1 MKLKQLMDFEMDKNK
16 KSSLQVK
23 AVKALAGFLILM
35 FLLTIL
41 SRAADSLTIAKVTA
55 SAATGGVIS
64 HNIEVDGNITPN
76 KDIAISTSANI
87 KIASVEATEGKT
99 VKKGDLL
106 IQLDPAD
113 LKKKLLQAQKELQV
127 AKATASDKKANEAIA
142 ADTKSKSLQRT
153 YEDYNQTVADAN
165 DSVSKAKSDMNE
177 AWNAYNTYKNSN
189 SNSGETDTTV
199 SDSLKKTVEEKQ
211 LAYDK
216 AVTNLD
222 GVEKDIEA
230 DVQKEIEKASV
241 NESGNPITLTQE
253 EKQKIREQVN
263 ARPENVSLLQNAN
276 DQINT
281 AKDALTEAENA
292 LSAYNEQQNNSSSAS
307 YDEQLK
313 TLYDD
318 YKAKEEAY
326 NEAVKQRQSTIQSAN
341 RTLEDAKAPENVDT
355 ATALT
360 ANDDL
365 EEKQLA
371 VDELQK
377 VMDVNGKITAPSDGL
392 ITKVNVT
399 TGETTT
405 EDTAIRISDQSAGYK
420 FTATLDKASAK
431 YLSKDDKVIKSPM
444 TLAVIEG
451 LIRIAIF
458 FIYIVAISQM
468 KDIQRV
474 FMYHGAEHKTI
485 NCIEHGAEL
494 TPENAAKY
502 SRLHKRCGTSF
513 LLIVMVVSIICFMF
527 IRVDNMALKIVL
539 RVILVPVIA
548 GVSFEIIQ
556 WAGRSE
562 SCLVNIVSKPGLM
575 LQKLT
580 TREPD
585 LEMLEVAIASI
596 EAIYDWRQFQAE
608 NRAAADGN
616 SQKTDRSNAGVSQP

>member
-106 IQLDPAD
+106 IQLDTDD

-142 ADTKSKSLQRT
+142 ADTKSKSLQRS

-165 DSVSKAKSDMNE
+165 DSVSKAKSAMNE

-199 SDSLKKTVEEKQ
+199 SDSLEKTVEEKQ

-216 AVTNLD
+216 AVANLD

-230 DVQKEIEKASV
+230 DVQKEIKKAEEGTD
-241 NESGNPITLTQE
+241 ESGNSITLTQE
-253 EKQKIREQVN
+253 DKQKIREQVN

-341 RTLEDAKAPENVDT
+341 RTLEDDKAPENVDT

-360 ANDDL
+360 ENDDL

-431 YLSKDDKVIKSPM
+431 YLSKDDKV
-444 TLAVIEG
+444 TLDLGNGTTVEGLTVQSIDVSAEDKNSYELTVSIPAKVKKLGSIATLKVEKASKKYDTCVPLGALHSDGDKYYVYVINEKDTILGTETAVDKVQVDILDKNNEQAAIEG
-451 LIRIAIF
+451 SFSWGQQFVLTSSKTLRNG
-458 FIYIVAISQM
+458 
-468 KDIQRV
+468 DRV
-474 FMYHGAEHKTI
+474 
-485 NCIEHGAEL
+485 
-494 TPENAAKY
+494 
-502 SRLHKRCGTSF
+502 RLVEG
-513 LLIVMVVSIICFMF
+513 
-527 IRVDNMALKIVL
+527 
-539 RVILVPVIA
+539 
-548 GVSFEIIQ
+548 E
-556 WAGRSE
+556 
-562 SCLVNIVSKPGLM
+562 
-575 LQKLT
+575 
-580 TREPD
+580 
-585 LEMLEVAIASI
+585 
-596 EAIYDWRQFQAE
+596 
-608 NRAAADGN
+608 
-616 SQKTDRSNAGVSQP
+616 

>member
-106 IQLDPAD
+106 IQLDTAD

-165 DSVSKAKSDMNE
+165 DSVSKAESDMNE

-199 SDSLKKTVEEKQ
+199 SDSLEKTVEEKQ

-216 AVTNLD
+216 AVANLD
-222 GVEKDIEA
+222 GVEKVIEE
-230 DVQKEIEKASV
+230 EIKKA
-241 NESGNPITLTQE
+241 ESGNSTLTPE

-263 ARPENVSLLQNAN
+263 ASLMQDA
-276 DQINT
+276 NT

-405 EDTAIRISDQSAGYK
+405 EDTVIRISDQSAGYK

-431 YLSKDDKVIKSPM
+431 YLSKDDKV
-444 TLAVIEG
+444 TLDLGNGTTVEGLTVQSIDVSAEDKNSYELTVSIPAKVKKLGSIATLKVEKASKKYDTCVPLGALHSDGDKYYVYVINEKDTILGTETAVDKVQVDILDKNNEQAAIEG
-451 LIRIAIF
+451 SFSWGQQFVLTSSKTLRNG
-458 FIYIVAISQM
+458 
-468 KDIQRV
+468 DRV
-474 FMYHGAEHKTI
+474 
-485 NCIEHGAEL
+485 
-494 TPENAAKY
+494 
-502 SRLHKRCGTSF
+502 RLVEG
-513 LLIVMVVSIICFMF
+513 
-527 IRVDNMALKIVL
+527 
-539 RVILVPVIA
+539 
-548 GVSFEIIQ
+548 E
-556 WAGRSE
+556 
-562 SCLVNIVSKPGLM
+562 
-575 LQKLT
+575 
-580 TREPD
+580 
-585 LEMLEVAIASI
+585 
-596 EAIYDWRQFQAE
+596 
-608 NRAAADGN
+608 
-616 SQKTDRSNAGVSQP
+616 

>member
-377 VMDVNGKITAPSDGL
+377 VMDVNGKIT
-392 ITKVNVT
+392 
-399 TGETTT
+399 
-405 EDTAIRISDQSAGYK
+405 
-420 FTATLDKASAK
+420 
-431 YLSKDDKVIKSPM
+431 
-444 TLAVIEG
+444 
-451 LIRIAIF
+451 
-458 FIYIVAISQM
+458 
-468 KDIQRV
+468 
-474 FMYHGAEHKTI
+474 
-485 NCIEHGAEL
+485 
-494 TPENAAKY
+494 
-502 SRLHKRCGTSF
+502 
-513 LLIVMVVSIICFMF
+513 
-527 IRVDNMALKIVL
+527 
-539 RVILVPVIA
+539 
-548 GVSFEIIQ
+548 
-556 WAGRSE
+556 
-562 SCLVNIVSKPGLM
+562 
-575 LQKLT
+575 
-580 TREPD
+580 
-585 LEMLEVAIASI
+585 
-596 EAIYDWRQFQAE
+596 
-608 NRAAADGN
+608 
-616 SQKTDRSNAGVSQP
+616 

>member
-106 IQLDPAD
+106 IQLDTAD

-199 SDSLKKTVEEKQ
+199 SDSLEKTVEEKQ

-216 AVTNLD
+216 AVANLD

-230 DVQKEIEKASV
+230 DVQKEIKKAEEASKD
-241 NESGNPITLTQE
+241 ESGNPITLTQE
-253 EKQKIREQVN
+253 DKQKIREQVN

-431 YLSKDDKVIKSPM
+431 YLSKDDKV
-444 TLAVIEG
+444 TLDLGNGTTVAGLMVQSIDVSAEDKNSYELTVSIPAKVKKLGSIATLKVEKASKKYDTCVPLGALHSDGDKYYVYVINEKDTILGTETAVDKVQVDILDKNNEQAAIEG
-451 LIRIAIF
+451 SFSWGQKFVLTSSKTLRNG
-458 FIYIVAISQM
+458 
-468 KDIQRV
+468 DRV
-474 FMYHGAEHKTI
+474 
-485 NCIEHGAEL
+485 
-494 TPENAAKY
+494 
-502 SRLHKRCGTSF
+502 RLVEG
-513 LLIVMVVSIICFMF
+513 
-527 IRVDNMALKIVL
+527 
-539 RVILVPVIA
+539 
-548 GVSFEIIQ
+548 E
-556 WAGRSE
+556 
-562 SCLVNIVSKPGLM
+562 
-575 LQKLT
+575 
-580 TREPD
+580 
-585 LEMLEVAIASI
+585 
-596 EAIYDWRQFQAE
+596 
-608 NRAAADGN
+608 
-616 SQKTDRSNAGVSQP
+616 

>member
-106 IQLDPAD
+106 IQLDTAD

-142 ADTKSKSLQRT
+142 ADMKTKSLQRS

-199 SDSLKKTVEEKQ
+199 SDSLEKTVEEKQ

-230 DVQKEIEKASV
+230 DVQKEIKKAEEGTD
-241 NESGNPITLTQE
+241 ESGNPITLTQE
-253 EKQKIREQVN
+253 DKQKICEQVN

-360 ANDDL
+360 ENDDL

-431 YLSKDDKVIKSPM
+431 YLSKDDKV
-444 TLAVIEG
+444 TLDLGNGTTVEGLTVQSIDVSAEDKNSYELTVSIPAKVKKLGSIATLKVEKASKKYDTCVPLGALHSDGDKYYVYVINEKDTILGTETAVDKVQVDILDKNNEQAAIEG
-451 LIRIAIF
+451 SFSWGQQFVLTSSKTLRNG
-458 FIYIVAISQM
+458 
-468 KDIQRV
+468 DRV
-474 FMYHGAEHKTI
+474 
-485 NCIEHGAEL
+485 
-494 TPENAAKY
+494 
-502 SRLHKRCGTSF
+502 RLVEG
-513 LLIVMVVSIICFMF
+513 
-527 IRVDNMALKIVL
+527 
-539 RVILVPVIA
+539 
-548 GVSFEIIQ
+548 E
-556 WAGRSE
+556 
-562 SCLVNIVSKPGLM
+562 
-575 LQKLT
+575 
-580 TREPD
+580 
-585 LEMLEVAIASI
+585 
-596 EAIYDWRQFQAE
+596 
-608 NRAAADGN
+608 
-616 SQKTDRSNAGVSQP
+616 

>member
-106 IQLDPAD
+106 IQLDTAD

-199 SDSLKKTVEEKQ
+199 SDSLEKTVEEKQ

-216 AVTNLD
+216 AVANLD

-230 DVQKEIEKASV
+230 DVQKEIKKAEEASKD
-241 NESGNPITLTQE
+241 ESGNPITLTQE
-253 EKQKIREQVN
+253 DKQKIREQVN

-420 FTATLDKASAK
+420 FIATLDKASAK
-431 YLSKDDKVIKSPM
+431 YLSKDDKV
-444 TLAVIEG
+444 TLDLGNGTTVEGLMVQSIDVSAEDKNSYELTVSIPAKVKKLGSIATLKVEKASKKYDTCVPLGALHSDGDKYYVYVINEKDTILGTETAVDKVQVDILDKNNEQAAIEG
-451 LIRIAIF
+451 SFSWGQKFVLTSSKTLRNG
-458 FIYIVAISQM
+458 
-468 KDIQRV
+468 DRV
-474 FMYHGAEHKTI
+474 
-485 NCIEHGAEL
+485 
-494 TPENAAKY
+494 
-502 SRLHKRCGTSF
+502 RLVEG
-513 LLIVMVVSIICFMF
+513 
-527 IRVDNMALKIVL
+527 
-539 RVILVPVIA
+539 
-548 GVSFEIIQ
+548 E
-556 WAGRSE
+556 
-562 SCLVNIVSKPGLM
+562 
-575 LQKLT
+575 
-580 TREPD
+580 
-585 LEMLEVAIASI
+585 
-596 EAIYDWRQFQAE
+596 
-608 NRAAADGN
+608 
-616 SQKTDRSNAGVSQP
+616 

>member
-106 IQLDPAD
+106 IQLDTAD

-230 DVQKEIEKASV
+230 DVRKEIDKAEEASKD
-241 NESGNPITLTQE
+241 ESGNSTLTQE
-253 EKQKIREQVN
+253 DKQKIREQVN

-431 YLSKDDKVIKSPM
+431 YLSKDDKV
-444 TLAVIEG
+444 TLDLGNGTTVEGLTVQSIDVSAEDKNSYELTVSIPAKVKKLGSIATLKVEKASKKYDTCVPLGALHSDGDKYYVYVINEKDTILGTETAVDKVQVDILDKNNEQAAIEG
-451 LIRIAIF
+451 SFSWGQQFVLT
-458 FIYIVAISQM
+458 SS
-468 KDIQRV
+468 
-474 FMYHGAEHKTI
+474 KTLR
-485 NCIEHGAEL
+485 NGDHV
-494 TPENAAKY
+494 
-502 SRLHKRCGTSF
+502 RLVEG
-513 LLIVMVVSIICFMF
+513 
-527 IRVDNMALKIVL
+527 
-539 RVILVPVIA
+539 
-548 GVSFEIIQ
+548 E
-556 WAGRSE
+556 
-562 SCLVNIVSKPGLM
+562 
-575 LQKLT
+575 
-580 TREPD
+580 
-585 LEMLEVAIASI
+585 
-596 EAIYDWRQFQAE
+596 
-608 NRAAADGN
+608 
-616 SQKTDRSNAGVSQP
+616 

>member
-142 ADTKSKSLQRT
+142 ADTKSKSIQRT

-431 YLSKDDKVIKSPM
+431 YLSKDDKV
-444 TLAVIEG
+444 TLDLGNGTTVEGLTVQSIDVSAEDKNSYELTVSIPAKVKKLGSIATLKVEKASKKYDTCVPLGALHSDGDKYYVYVINEKDTILGTETAVDKVQVDILDKNNEQAAIEG
-451 LIRIAIF
+451 SFSWGQQFVLTSSKTLRNG
-458 FIYIVAISQM
+458 
-468 KDIQRV
+468 DRV
-474 FMYHGAEHKTI
+474 
-485 NCIEHGAEL
+485 
-494 TPENAAKY
+494 
-502 SRLHKRCGTSF
+502 RLVEG
-513 LLIVMVVSIICFMF
+513 
-527 IRVDNMALKIVL
+527 
-539 RVILVPVIA
+539 
-548 GVSFEIIQ
+548 E
-556 WAGRSE
+556 
-562 SCLVNIVSKPGLM
+562 
-575 LQKLT
+575 
-580 TREPD
+580 
-585 LEMLEVAIASI
+585 
-596 EAIYDWRQFQAE
+596 
-608 NRAAADGN
+608 
-616 SQKTDRSNAGVSQP
+616 

>member
-106 IQLDPAD
+106 IQLDTAD

-199 SDSLKKTVEEKQ
+199 SDSLEKTVEEKQ

-216 AVTNLD
+216 AVANLD

-230 DVQKEIEKASV
+230 DVQKEIKKAEEASKD
-241 NESGNPITLTQE
+241 ESGNPITLTQE
-253 EKQKIREQVN
+253 DKQKIREQVN

-360 ANDDL
+360 ENDDL

-371 VDELQK
+371 GDERQK
-377 VMDVNGKITAPSDGL
+377 VRDDNGKITAPSDGL

-431 YLSKDDKVIKSPM
+431 YLSKDDKV
-444 TLAVIEG
+444 TLDLGNGTTVEGLTVQSIDVSAEDKNSYELTVSIPAKVKKLGSIATLKVEKASKKYDTCVPLGALHSDGDKYYVYVINEKDTILGTETAVDKVQVDILDKNNEQAAIEG
-451 LIRIAIF
+451 SFSWGQQFVLTSSKTLRNG
-458 FIYIVAISQM
+458 
-468 KDIQRV
+468 DRV
-474 FMYHGAEHKTI
+474 
-485 NCIEHGAEL
+485 
-494 TPENAAKY
+494 
-502 SRLHKRCGTSF
+502 RLVEG
-513 LLIVMVVSIICFMF
+513 
-527 IRVDNMALKIVL
+527 
-539 RVILVPVIA
+539 
-548 GVSFEIIQ
+548 E
-556 WAGRSE
+556 
-562 SCLVNIVSKPGLM
+562 
-575 LQKLT
+575 
-580 TREPD
+580 
-585 LEMLEVAIASI
+585 
-596 EAIYDWRQFQAE
+596 
-608 NRAAADGN
+608 
-616 SQKTDRSNAGVSQP
+616 

>member
-106 IQLDPAD
+106 IQLDTAD
-113 LKKKLLQAQKELQV
+113 LKKKLLKAQKELQV

-199 SDSLKKTVEEKQ
+199 SDSLEKTVEEKQ

-230 DVQKEIEKASV
+230 DVQKEIKKAEEGTD
-241 NESGNPITLTQE
+241 ESGNPITLTQE
-253 EKQKIREQVN
+253 DKQKIRERVN

-360 ANDDL
+360 ENDDL

-431 YLSKDDKVIKSPM
+431 YLSKDDKV
-444 TLAVIEG
+444 TLDLGNGTTVEGLTVQSIDVSAEDKNSYELTVSIPAKVKKLGSIATLKVEKASKKYDTCVPLGALHSDGDKYYVYVINEKDTILGTETAVDKVQVDILDKNNEQAAIEG
-451 LIRIAIF
+451 SFSWGQQFVLTSSKTLRNG
-458 FIYIVAISQM
+458 
-468 KDIQRV
+468 DRV
-474 FMYHGAEHKTI
+474 
-485 NCIEHGAEL
+485 
-494 TPENAAKY
+494 
-502 SRLHKRCGTSF
+502 RLVEG
-513 LLIVMVVSIICFMF
+513 
-527 IRVDNMALKIVL
+527 
-539 RVILVPVIA
+539 
-548 GVSFEIIQ
+548 E
-556 WAGRSE
+556 
-562 SCLVNIVSKPGLM
+562 
-575 LQKLT
+575 
-580 TREPD
+580 
-585 LEMLEVAIASI
+585 
-596 EAIYDWRQFQAE
+596 
-608 NRAAADGN
+608 
-616 SQKTDRSNAGVSQP
+616 

>member
-106 IQLDPAD
+106 IQLDTAD

-165 DSVSKAKSDMNE
+165 DSVSKAESDMNE

-199 SDSLKKTVEEKQ
+199 RDSLEKTVEEKQ

-230 DVQKEIEKASV
+230 DVQKEIKKAEEASKD
-241 NESGNPITLTQE
+241 ESGNPITLTQE

-313 TLYDD
+313 TLYND

-431 YLSKDDKVIKSPM
+431 YLSKDDKV
-444 TLAVIEG
+444 TLDLGNGTTVEGLMVQSIDVSAEDKNSYELTVSIPAKVKKLGSIATLKVEKASKKYDTCVPLGALHSDGDKYYVYVINEKDTILGTETAVDKVQVDILDKNNEQAAIEG
-451 LIRIAIF
+451 SFSWGQKFVLTSSKTLRNG
-458 FIYIVAISQM
+458 
-468 KDIQRV
+468 DRV
-474 FMYHGAEHKTI
+474 
-485 NCIEHGAEL
+485 
-494 TPENAAKY
+494 
-502 SRLHKRCGTSF
+502 RLVEG
-513 LLIVMVVSIICFMF
+513 
-527 IRVDNMALKIVL
+527 
-539 RVILVPVIA
+539 
-548 GVSFEIIQ
+548 E
-556 WAGRSE
+556 
-562 SCLVNIVSKPGLM
+562 
-575 LQKLT
+575 
-580 TREPD
+580 
-585 LEMLEVAIASI
+585 
-596 EAIYDWRQFQAE
+596 
-608 NRAAADGN
+608 
-616 SQKTDRSNAGVSQP
+616 

>member
-64 HNIEVDGNITPN
+64 HNIETDGNITPN

-87 KIASVEATEGKT
+87 KIASVEATEGKN

-106 IQLDPAD
+106 IQLDTAD

-142 ADTKSKSLQRT
+142 ADTKSKSLQRS

-165 DSVSKAKSDMNE
+165 DSVSKAESDMNE

-222 GVEKDIEA
+222 GVEKVIE
-230 DVQKEIEKASV
+230 DEIKKAEEASKD
-241 NESGNPITLTQE
+241 ESGNSTLTQE
-253 EKQKIREQVN
+253 NKQKIREQVKT
-263 ARPENVSLLQNAN
+263 SLMQDA
-276 DQINT
+276 NT

-313 TLYDD
+313 TLYND

-377 VMDVNGKITAPSDGL
+377 VMDVDGKITAPSDGL

-431 YLSKDDKVIKSPM
+431 YLSKDDKV
-444 TLAVIEG
+444 TLDLGNGTTVEGLTVQSIDVSAEDKNSYELTVSIPAKVKKLGSIATLKVEKASKKYDTCVPLGALHSDGDKYYVYVINEKDTILGTETAVDKVQVDILDKNNEQAAIEG
-451 LIRIAIF
+451 SFSWGQQFVLTSSKTLRNG
-458 FIYIVAISQM
+458 
-468 KDIQRV
+468 DRV
-474 FMYHGAEHKTI
+474 
-485 NCIEHGAEL
+485 
-494 TPENAAKY
+494 
-502 SRLHKRCGTSF
+502 RLVEG
-513 LLIVMVVSIICFMF
+513 
-527 IRVDNMALKIVL
+527 
-539 RVILVPVIA
+539 
-548 GVSFEIIQ
+548 E
-556 WAGRSE
+556 
-562 SCLVNIVSKPGLM
+562 
-575 LQKLT
+575 
-580 TREPD
+580 
-585 LEMLEVAIASI
+585 
-596 EAIYDWRQFQAE
+596 
-608 NRAAADGN
+608 
-616 SQKTDRSNAGVSQP
+616 

>member
-106 IQLDPAD
+106 IQLDTAD

-199 SDSLKKTVEEKQ
+199 RDSLEKTVEEKQ

-216 AVTNLD
+216 AVANLD

-230 DVQKEIEKASV
+230 DVQKEIKKAEEASKD
-241 NESGNPITLTQE
+241 ESGNPITLTQE

-313 TLYDD
+313 TLYND

-431 YLSKDDKVIKSPM
+431 YLSKDDKV
-444 TLAVIEG
+444 TLDLGNGTTVEGLTVQSIDVSAEDKNSYELTVSIPAKVKKLGSIATLKVEKASKKYDTCVPLGALHSDGDKYYVYVINEKDTILGTETAVDKVQVDILDKNNEQAAIEG
-451 LIRIAIF
+451 SFSWGQKFVLTSSKTLRNG
-458 FIYIVAISQM
+458 
-468 KDIQRV
+468 DRV
-474 FMYHGAEHKTI
+474 
-485 NCIEHGAEL
+485 
-494 TPENAAKY
+494 
-502 SRLHKRCGTSF
+502 RLVEG
-513 LLIVMVVSIICFMF
+513 
-527 IRVDNMALKIVL
+527 
-539 RVILVPVIA
+539 
-548 GVSFEIIQ
+548 E
-556 WAGRSE
+556 
-562 SCLVNIVSKPGLM
+562 
-575 LQKLT
+575 
-580 TREPD
+580 
-585 LEMLEVAIASI
+585 
-596 EAIYDWRQFQAE
+596 
-608 NRAAADGN
+608 
-616 SQKTDRSNAGVSQP
+616 

>member
-106 IQLDPAD
+106 IQLDTAD

-199 SDSLKKTVEEKQ
+199 RDSLEKTVEEKQ

-216 AVTNLD
+216 AVANLD

-230 DVQKEIEKASV
+230 DVQKEIKKAEEASKD
-241 NESGNPITLTQE
+241 ESGNPITLTQE

-360 ANDDL
+360 ENDDL

-431 YLSKDDKVIKSPM
+431 YLSKDDKV
-444 TLAVIEG
+444 TLDLGNGTTVEGLTVQSIDVSAEDKNSYELTVSIPAKVKKLGSIATLKVEKASKKYDTCVPLGALHSDGDKYYVYVINEKDTILGTETAVDKVQVDILDKNNEQAAIEG
-451 LIRIAIF
+451 SFSWGQQFVLTSSKTLRNG
-458 FIYIVAISQM
+458 
-468 KDIQRV
+468 DRV
-474 FMYHGAEHKTI
+474 
-485 NCIEHGAEL
+485 
-494 TPENAAKY
+494 
-502 SRLHKRCGTSF
+502 RLVEG
-513 LLIVMVVSIICFMF
+513 
-527 IRVDNMALKIVL
+527 
-539 RVILVPVIA
+539 
-548 GVSFEIIQ
+548 E
-556 WAGRSE
+556 
-562 SCLVNIVSKPGLM
+562 
-575 LQKLT
+575 
-580 TREPD
+580 
-585 LEMLEVAIASI
+585 
-596 EAIYDWRQFQAE
+596 
-608 NRAAADGN
+608 
-616 SQKTDRSNAGVSQP
+616 

>member
-106 IQLDPAD
+106 IQLDTAD

-199 SDSLKKTVEEKQ
+199 SDSLEKTVEEKQ

-230 DVQKEIEKASV
+230 DVQKEIKKAEEGTD
-241 NESGNPITLTQE
+241 ESGNPITLTQE
-253 EKQKIREQVN
+253 DKQKIRERVN
-263 ARPENVSLLQNAN
+263 ASLMQDA
-276 DQINT
+276 NT

-360 ANDDL
+360 ENDDL

-431 YLSKDDKVIKSPM
+431 YLSKDDKV
-444 TLAVIEG
+444 TLDLGNGTTVEGLTVQSIDVSAEDKNSYELTVSIPAKVKKLGSIATLKVEKASKKYDTCVPLGALHSDGDKYYVYVINEKDTILGTETAVDKVQVDILDKNNEQAAIEG
-451 LIRIAIF
+451 SFSWGQQFVLTSSKTLRNG
-458 FIYIVAISQM
+458 
-468 KDIQRV
+468 DRV
-474 FMYHGAEHKTI
+474 
-485 NCIEHGAEL
+485 
-494 TPENAAKY
+494 
-502 SRLHKRCGTSF
+502 RLVEG
-513 LLIVMVVSIICFMF
+513 
-527 IRVDNMALKIVL
+527 
-539 RVILVPVIA
+539 
-548 GVSFEIIQ
+548 E
-556 WAGRSE
+556 
-562 SCLVNIVSKPGLM
+562 
-575 LQKLT
+575 
-580 TREPD
+580 
-585 LEMLEVAIASI
+585 
-596 EAIYDWRQFQAE
+596 
-608 NRAAADGN
+608 
-616 SQKTDRSNAGVSQP
+616 

>member
-106 IQLDPAD
+106 IQLDTAD

-199 SDSLKKTVEEKQ
+199 RDSLEKTVEEKQ

-230 DVQKEIEKASV
+230 DVRKEIDKAEEASKD
-241 NESGNPITLTQE
+241 ESGNSTLTQE
-253 EKQKIREQVN
+253 DRQKIREQVN

-292 LSAYNEQQNNSSSAS
+292 LAAYNEQQNNSSSAS

-313 TLYDD
+313 TLYND

-431 YLSKDDKVIKSPM
+431 YLSKDDKV
-444 TLAVIEG
+444 TLDLGNGTTVEGLTVQSIDVSAEDKNSYELTVSIPAKVKKLGSIATLKVEKASKKYDTCVPLGALHSDGDKYYVYVINEKDTILGTETAVDKVQVDILDKNNEQAAIEG
-451 LIRIAIF
+451 SFSWGQQFVLTSSKTLRNG
-458 FIYIVAISQM
+458 
-468 KDIQRV
+468 DRV
-474 FMYHGAEHKTI
+474 
-485 NCIEHGAEL
+485 
-494 TPENAAKY
+494 
-502 SRLHKRCGTSF
+502 RLVEG
-513 LLIVMVVSIICFMF
+513 
-527 IRVDNMALKIVL
+527 
-539 RVILVPVIA
+539 
-548 GVSFEIIQ
+548 E
-556 WAGRSE
+556 
-562 SCLVNIVSKPGLM
+562 
-575 LQKLT
+575 
-580 TREPD
+580 
-585 LEMLEVAIASI
+585 
-596 EAIYDWRQFQAE
+596 
-608 NRAAADGN
+608 
-616 SQKTDRSNAGVSQP
+616 

>member
-35 FLLTIL
+35 FLLKIL

-106 IQLDPAD
+106 IQLDTAD
-113 LKKKLLQAQKELQV
+113 LKKKLLKAQKELQV

-165 DSVSKAKSDMNE
+165 DSVSKAESDMNE

-199 SDSLKKTVEEKQ
+199 SDSLEKTVEEKQ

-216 AVTNLD
+216 AVANLD
-222 GVEKDIEA
+222 GVEKDIEE
-230 DVQKEIEKASV
+230 DVQKEIKNA
-241 NESGNPITLTQE
+241 ESGNSTLTPE
-253 EKQKIREQVN
+253 EIREKVN

-431 YLSKDDKVIKSPM
+431 YLSKDDKV
-444 TLAVIEG
+444 TLDLGNGTTVEGLTVQSIDVSAEDKNSYELTVSIPAKVKKLGSIATLKVEKASKKYDTCVPLGALHSDGDKYYVYVINEKDTILGTETAVDKVQVDILDKNNEQAAIEG
-451 LIRIAIF
+451 SFSWGQQFVLTSSKTLRNG
-458 FIYIVAISQM
+458 
-468 KDIQRV
+468 DRV
-474 FMYHGAEHKTI
+474 
-485 NCIEHGAEL
+485 
-494 TPENAAKY
+494 
-502 SRLHKRCGTSF
+502 RLVEG
-513 LLIVMVVSIICFMF
+513 
-527 IRVDNMALKIVL
+527 
-539 RVILVPVIA
+539 
-548 GVSFEIIQ
+548 E
-556 WAGRSE
+556 
-562 SCLVNIVSKPGLM
+562 
-575 LQKLT
+575 
-580 TREPD
+580 
-585 LEMLEVAIASI
+585 
-596 EAIYDWRQFQAE
+596 
-608 NRAAADGN
+608 
-616 SQKTDRSNAGVSQP
+616 

>member
-230 DVQKEIEKASV
+230 DVQKEIKKAEEASKD
-241 NESGNPITLTQE
+241 ESGNPITLTQE

-263 ARPENVSLLQNAN
+263 ARPENVSLLQKAN
-276 DQINT
+276 DEINK

-431 YLSKDDKVIKSPM
+431 YLSKDDKV
-444 TLAVIEG
+444 TLDLGNGTTVEGLTVQSIDVSAEDKNSYELTVSIPAKVKKLGSIATLKVEKASKKYDTCVPLGALHSDGDKYYVYVINEKDTILGTETAVDKVQVDILDKNNEQAAIEG
-451 LIRIAIF
+451 SFSWGQQFVLTSSKTLRNG
-458 FIYIVAISQM
+458 
-468 KDIQRV
+468 DRV
-474 FMYHGAEHKTI
+474 
-485 NCIEHGAEL
+485 
-494 TPENAAKY
+494 
-502 SRLHKRCGTSF
+502 RLVEG
-513 LLIVMVVSIICFMF
+513 
-527 IRVDNMALKIVL
+527 
-539 RVILVPVIA
+539 
-548 GVSFEIIQ
+548 E
-556 WAGRSE
+556 
-562 SCLVNIVSKPGLM
+562 
-575 LQKLT
+575 
-580 TREPD
+580 
-585 LEMLEVAIASI
+585 
-596 EAIYDWRQFQAE
+596 
-608 NRAAADGN
+608 
-616 SQKTDRSNAGVSQP
+616 

>member
-99 VKKGDLL
+99 VKKGDVL
-106 IQLDPAD
+106 IQLDMDD
-113 LKKKLLQAQKELQV
+113 LKTKLLKAQKDLAV
-127 AKATASDKKANEAIA
+127 AQATASDKKANEAIA
-142 ADTKSKSLQRT
+142 ADTKSKSLQRS

-165 DSVSKAKSDMNE
+165 DSVSKAESDMNE

-199 SDSLKKTVEEKQ
+199 SDSLEKTVEEKQ

-216 AVTNLD
+216 AVANLD

-230 DVQKEIEKASV
+230 DVQKEIKKAEEASKD
-241 NESGNPITLTQE
+241 ESGNPITLTQE
-253 EKQKIREQVN
+253 DKQKIREQVN

-431 YLSKDDKVIKSPM
+431 YLSKDDKV
-444 TLAVIEG
+444 TLDLGNGTTVEGLMVQSIDVSAEDKNSYELTVSIPAKVKKLGSIATLKVEKASKKYDTCVPLGALHSDGDKYYVYVINEKDTILGTETAVDKVQVDILDKNNEQAAIEG
-451 LIRIAIF
+451 SFSWGQQFVLTSSKTLRNG
-458 FIYIVAISQM
+458 
-468 KDIQRV
+468 DRV
-474 FMYHGAEHKTI
+474 
-485 NCIEHGAEL
+485 
-494 TPENAAKY
+494 
-502 SRLHKRCGTSF
+502 RLVEG
-513 LLIVMVVSIICFMF
+513 
-527 IRVDNMALKIVL
+527 
-539 RVILVPVIA
+539 
-548 GVSFEIIQ
+548 E
-556 WAGRSE
+556 
-562 SCLVNIVSKPGLM
+562 
-575 LQKLT
+575 
-580 TREPD
+580 
-585 LEMLEVAIASI
+585 
-596 EAIYDWRQFQAE
+596 
-608 NRAAADGN
+608 
-616 SQKTDRSNAGVSQP
+616 

>member
-106 IQLDPAD
+106 IQLDTAD

-230 DVQKEIEKASV
+230 DVRKEIDKAEEASKD
-241 NESGNPITLTQE
+241 ESGNSTLTQE
-253 EKQKIREQVN
+253 DKQKIREQVN

-431 YLSKDDKVIKSPM
+431 YLSKDDKV
-444 TLAVIEG
+444 TLDLGNGTTVEGLMVQSIDVSAEDKNSYELTVSIPAKVKKLGSIATLKVEKASKKYDTCVPLGALHSDGDKYYVYVINEKDTILGTETAVDKVQVDILDKNNEQAAIEG
-451 LIRIAIF
+451 SFSWGQKFVLTSSKTLRNG
-458 FIYIVAISQM
+458 
-468 KDIQRV
+468 DRV
-474 FMYHGAEHKTI
+474 
-485 NCIEHGAEL
+485 
-494 TPENAAKY
+494 
-502 SRLHKRCGTSF
+502 RLVEG
-513 LLIVMVVSIICFMF
+513 
-527 IRVDNMALKIVL
+527 
-539 RVILVPVIA
+539 
-548 GVSFEIIQ
+548 E
-556 WAGRSE
+556 
-562 SCLVNIVSKPGLM
+562 
-575 LQKLT
+575 
-580 TREPD
+580 
-585 LEMLEVAIASI
+585 
-596 EAIYDWRQFQAE
+596 
-608 NRAAADGN
+608 
-616 SQKTDRSNAGVSQP
+616 

>member
-106 IQLDPAD
+106 IQLDTAD

-199 SDSLKKTVEEKQ
+199 RDSLEKTVEEKQ

-230 DVQKEIEKASV
+230 DVQKEIKKAEEASKD
-241 NESGNPITLTQE
+241 ESGNLITLTQE

-313 TLYDD
+313 TLYND

-399 TGETTT
+399 TDETTT

-431 YLSKDDKVIKSPM
+431 YLSKDDKV
-444 TLAVIEG
+444 TLDLGNGTTVEGLTVQSIDVSAEDKNSYELTVSIPAKVKKLGSIATLKVEKASKKYDTCVPLGALHSDGDKYYVYVINEKDTILGTETAVDKVQVDILDKNNEQAAIEG
-451 LIRIAIF
+451 SFSWGQQFVLTSSKTLRNG
-458 FIYIVAISQM
+458 
-468 KDIQRV
+468 DRV
-474 FMYHGAEHKTI
+474 
-485 NCIEHGAEL
+485 
-494 TPENAAKY
+494 
-502 SRLHKRCGTSF
+502 RLVEG
-513 LLIVMVVSIICFMF
+513 
-527 IRVDNMALKIVL
+527 
-539 RVILVPVIA
+539 
-548 GVSFEIIQ
+548 E
-556 WAGRSE
+556 
-562 SCLVNIVSKPGLM
+562 
-575 LQKLT
+575 
-580 TREPD
+580 
-585 LEMLEVAIASI
+585 
-596 EAIYDWRQFQAE
+596 
-608 NRAAADGN
+608 
-616 SQKTDRSNAGVSQP
+616 

>member
-106 IQLDPAD
+106 IQLDTAD

-199 SDSLKKTVEEKQ
+199 RDSLEKTVEEKQ

-230 DVQKEIEKASV
+230 DVQKEIKKAEEASKD
-241 NESGNPITLTQE
+241 ESGNSTLTPE
-253 EKQKIREQVN
+253 VEQKIREQVN

-431 YLSKDDKVIKSPM
+431 YLSKDDKV
-444 TLAVIEG
+444 TLDLGNGTTVEGLTVQSIDVSAEDKNSYELTVSIPAKVKKLGSIATLKVEKASKKYDTCVPLGALHSDGDKYYVYVINEKDTILGTETAVDKVQVDILDKNNEQAAIEG
-451 LIRIAIF
+451 SFSWGQQFVLTSSKTLRNG
-458 FIYIVAISQM
+458 
-468 KDIQRV
+468 DRV
-474 FMYHGAEHKTI
+474 
-485 NCIEHGAEL
+485 
-494 TPENAAKY
+494 
-502 SRLHKRCGTSF
+502 RLVEG
-513 LLIVMVVSIICFMF
+513 
-527 IRVDNMALKIVL
+527 
-539 RVILVPVIA
+539 
-548 GVSFEIIQ
+548 E
-556 WAGRSE
+556 
-562 SCLVNIVSKPGLM
+562 
-575 LQKLT
+575 
-580 TREPD
+580 
-585 LEMLEVAIASI
+585 
-596 EAIYDWRQFQAE
+596 
-608 NRAAADGN
+608 
-616 SQKTDRSNAGVSQP
+616 

>member
-76 KDIAISTSANI
+76 KDIAISTGANI

-106 IQLDPAD
+106 IQLDTAD

-199 SDSLKKTVEEKQ
+199 RDSLEKTVEEKQ

-216 AVTNLD
+216 AVANLD

-230 DVQKEIEKASV
+230 DVQKEIKKAEEASKD
-241 NESGNPITLTQE
+241 ESGNPITLTQE

-431 YLSKDDKVIKSPM
+431 YLSKDDKV
-444 TLAVIEG
+444 TLDLGNGTTVEGLTVQSIDVSAEDKNSYELTVSIPAKVKKLGSIATLKVEKASKKYDTCVPLGALHSDGDKYYVYVINEKDTILGTETAVDKVQVDILDKNNEQAAIEG
-451 LIRIAIF
+451 SFSWGQKFVLTSSKTLRNG
-458 FIYIVAISQM
+458 
-468 KDIQRV
+468 DRV
-474 FMYHGAEHKTI
+474 
-485 NCIEHGAEL
+485 
-494 TPENAAKY
+494 
-502 SRLHKRCGTSF
+502 RLVEG
-513 LLIVMVVSIICFMF
+513 
-527 IRVDNMALKIVL
+527 
-539 RVILVPVIA
+539 
-548 GVSFEIIQ
+548 E
-556 WAGRSE
+556 
-562 SCLVNIVSKPGLM
+562 
-575 LQKLT
+575 
-580 TREPD
+580 
-585 LEMLEVAIASI
+585 
-596 EAIYDWRQFQAE
+596 
-608 NRAAADGN
+608 
-616 SQKTDRSNAGVSQP
+616 

>member
-106 IQLDPAD
+106 IQLDTAD
-113 LKKKLLQAQKELQV
+113 LKKKLLKAQKELQV

-165 DSVSKAKSDMNE
+165 ESVSKAKSDMNE

-199 SDSLKKTVEEKQ
+199 SDSLEKTVEEKQ

-230 DVQKEIEKASV
+230 DVRKEIDKAEEASKD
-241 NESGNPITLTQE
+241 ESGNSTQTQE
-253 EKQKIREQVN
+253 DRQKIREQVN

-431 YLSKDDKVIKSPM
+431 YLSKDDKV
-444 TLAVIEG
+444 TLDLGNGTTVEGLTVQSIDVSAEDKNSYELTVSIPAKVKKLGSIATLKVEKASKKYDTCVPLGALHSDGDKYYVYVINEKDTILGTETAVDKVQVDILDKNNEQAAIEG
-451 LIRIAIF
+451 SFSWGQQFVLTSSKTLRNG
-458 FIYIVAISQM
+458 
-468 KDIQRV
+468 DRV
-474 FMYHGAEHKTI
+474 
-485 NCIEHGAEL
+485 
-494 TPENAAKY
+494 
-502 SRLHKRCGTSF
+502 RLVEG
-513 LLIVMVVSIICFMF
+513 
-527 IRVDNMALKIVL
+527 
-539 RVILVPVIA
+539 
-548 GVSFEIIQ
+548 E
-556 WAGRSE
+556 
-562 SCLVNIVSKPGLM
+562 
-575 LQKLT
+575 
-580 TREPD
+580 
-585 LEMLEVAIASI
+585 
-596 EAIYDWRQFQAE
+596 
-608 NRAAADGN
+608 
-616 SQKTDRSNAGVSQP
+616 

>member
-35 FLLTIL
+35 FLLTIM

-76 KDIAISTSANI
+76 KDIAISTNANI
-87 KIASVEATEGKT
+87 KIASVEATEGKN

-106 IQLDPAD
+106 IQLDTAD
-113 LKKKLLQAQKELQV
+113 LKKKLLKAQKELQV

-142 ADTKSKSLQRT
+142 ADTKSKSLQRS

-165 DSVSKAKSDMNE
+165 DSVSKAESDMNE

-199 SDSLKKTVEEKQ
+199 SDSLEKTVEEKQ

-216 AVTNLD
+216 AVANLD
-222 GVEKDIEA
+222 GVEKVIEE
-230 DVQKEIEKASV
+230 DVRKEIKNA
-241 NESGNPITLTQE
+241 ESGNSTLTPE
-253 EKQKIREQVN
+253 KIREKVN

-431 YLSKDDKVIKSPM
+431 YLSKDDKV
-444 TLAVIEG
+444 TLDLGNGTTVEGLTVQSIDVSAEDKNSYELTVSIPAKVKKLGSIATLKVEKASKKYDTCVPLGALHSDGDKYYVYVINEKDTILGTETAVDKVQVDILDKNNEQAAIEG
-451 LIRIAIF
+451 SFSWGQQFVLTSSKTLRNG
-458 FIYIVAISQM
+458 
-468 KDIQRV
+468 DRV
-474 FMYHGAEHKTI
+474 
-485 NCIEHGAEL
+485 
-494 TPENAAKY
+494 
-502 SRLHKRCGTSF
+502 RLVEG
-513 LLIVMVVSIICFMF
+513 
-527 IRVDNMALKIVL
+527 
-539 RVILVPVIA
+539 
-548 GVSFEIIQ
+548 E
-556 WAGRSE
+556 
-562 SCLVNIVSKPGLM
+562 
-575 LQKLT
+575 
-580 TREPD
+580 
-585 LEMLEVAIASI
+585 
-596 EAIYDWRQFQAE
+596 
-608 NRAAADGN
+608 
-616 SQKTDRSNAGVSQP
+616 

>member
-106 IQLDPAD
+106 IQLDTAD

-199 SDSLKKTVEEKQ
+199 RDSLEKTVEEKQ

-230 DVQKEIEKASV
+230 DVQKEIKKAEEASKD
-241 NESGNPITLTQE
+241 ESGNLITLTQE

-313 TLYDD
+313 TLYND

-431 YLSKDDKVIKSPM
+431 YLSKDDKV
-444 TLAVIEG
+444 TLDLGNGTTVEGLTVQSIDVSAEDKNSYELTVSIPAKVKKLGSIATLKVEKASKKYDTCVPLGALHSDGDKYYVYVINEKDTILGTETAVDKVQVDILDKNNEQAAIEG
-451 LIRIAIF
+451 SFSWGQQFVLTSSKTLRNG
-458 FIYIVAISQM
+458 
-468 KDIQRV
+468 DRV
-474 FMYHGAEHKTI
+474 
-485 NCIEHGAEL
+485 
-494 TPENAAKY
+494 
-502 SRLHKRCGTSF
+502 RLVEG
-513 LLIVMVVSIICFMF
+513 
-527 IRVDNMALKIVL
+527 
-539 RVILVPVIA
+539 
-548 GVSFEIIQ
+548 E
-556 WAGRSE
+556 
-562 SCLVNIVSKPGLM
+562 
-575 LQKLT
+575 
-580 TREPD
+580 
-585 LEMLEVAIASI
+585 
-596 EAIYDWRQFQAE
+596 
-608 NRAAADGN
+608 
-616 SQKTDRSNAGVSQP
+616 

>member
-106 IQLDPAD
+106 IQLDTAD

-199 SDSLKKTVEEKQ
+199 SDSLEKTVEEKQ

-230 DVQKEIEKASV
+230 DVQKEIKKAEEASKD
-241 NESGNPITLTQE
+241 ESGNPITLTQE
-253 EKQKIREQVN
+253 DKQKIREQVN
-263 ARPENVSLLQNAN
+263 ARPETVSLLQNAN

-360 ANDDL
+360 ENDDL

-431 YLSKDDKVIKSPM
+431 YLSKDDKV
-444 TLAVIEG
+444 TLDLGNGTTVEGLTVQSIDVSAEDKNSYELTVSIPAKVKKLGSIATLKVDKASKKYDTCVPLGALHSDGDKYYVYVINEKDTILGTETAVDKVQVDILDKNNEQAAIEG
-451 LIRIAIF
+451 SFSWGQQFVLTSSKTLRNG
-458 FIYIVAISQM
+458 
-468 KDIQRV
+468 DRV
-474 FMYHGAEHKTI
+474 
-485 NCIEHGAEL
+485 
-494 TPENAAKY
+494 
-502 SRLHKRCGTSF
+502 RLVEG
-513 LLIVMVVSIICFMF
+513 
-527 IRVDNMALKIVL
+527 
-539 RVILVPVIA
+539 
-548 GVSFEIIQ
+548 E
-556 WAGRSE
+556 
-562 SCLVNIVSKPGLM
+562 
-575 LQKLT
+575 
-580 TREPD
+580 
-585 LEMLEVAIASI
+585 
-596 EAIYDWRQFQAE
+596 
-608 NRAAADGN
+608 
-616 SQKTDRSNAGVSQP
+616 

>member
-106 IQLDPAD
+106 IQLDTAD

-199 SDSLKKTVEEKQ
+199 SDSLEKTVEEKQ
-211 LAYDK
+211 LADDK

-230 DVQKEIEKASV
+230 DVQKEIKKAEEASKD
-241 NESGNPITLTQE
+241 ESGNPITLTQE
-253 EKQKIREQVN
+253 DKQKIREQVN

-292 LSAYNEQQNNSSSAS
+292 LPAYNEQQNNSSSAS

-318 YKAKEEAY
+318 YKTKEEAY

-360 ANDDL
+360 ENDDL

-431 YLSKDDKVIKSPM
+431 YLSKDDKV
-444 TLAVIEG
+444 TLDLGNGTTVEGLTVQSIDVSAEDKNSYELTVSIPAKVKKLGSIATLKVEKASKKYDTCVPLGALHSDGDKYYVYVINEKDTILGTETAVDKVQVDILDKNNEQAAIEG
-451 LIRIAIF
+451 SFSWGQQFVLTSSKTLRNG
-458 FIYIVAISQM
+458 
-468 KDIQRV
+468 DRV
-474 FMYHGAEHKTI
+474 
-485 NCIEHGAEL
+485 
-494 TPENAAKY
+494 
-502 SRLHKRCGTSF
+502 RLVEG
-513 LLIVMVVSIICFMF
+513 
-527 IRVDNMALKIVL
+527 
-539 RVILVPVIA
+539 
-548 GVSFEIIQ
+548 E
-556 WAGRSE
+556 
-562 SCLVNIVSKPGLM
+562 
-575 LQKLT
+575 
-580 TREPD
+580 
-585 LEMLEVAIASI
+585 
-596 EAIYDWRQFQAE
+596 
-608 NRAAADGN
+608 
-616 SQKTDRSNAGVSQP
+616 

>member
-106 IQLDPAD
+106 IQLDTDD
-113 LKKKLLQAQKELQV
+113 LKKKMLQAQKELQV

-142 ADTKSKSLQRT
+142 ANTKSKSLQRS

-165 DSVSKAKSDMNE
+165 NSVSKAKSDMNE

-199 SDSLKKTVEEKQ
+199 SDSLEKTVEEKQ
-211 LAYDK
+211 LTYDK
-216 AVTNLD
+216 AVANLD

-230 DVQKEIEKASV
+230 NVQKEIEKASV
-241 NESGNPITLTQE
+241 DESGNPITLTQE
-253 EKQKIREQVN
+253 DKQKIREQVN

-281 AKDALTEAENA
+281 TKDALEEAKNA

-313 TLYDD
+313 TLYDN
-318 YKAKEEAY
+318 YKSKEEAY
-326 NEAVKQRQSTIQSAN
+326 NEAVKQRQSTIQSAD

-360 ANDDL
+360 ENDDL

-371 VDELQK
+371 VDALQK

-431 YLSKDDKVIKSPM
+431 YLSKDDKV
-444 TLAVIEG
+444 TLDLGNGTTVEGLTVQSIDVSAEDKNSYELTVSIPAKVKKLGSIATLKVEKASKKYDTCVPLGALHSDGDKYYVYVINEKDTILGTETAVDKVQVDILDKNNEQAAIEG
-451 LIRIAIF
+451 SFSWGQQFVLTSSKTLRNG
-458 FIYIVAISQM
+458 
-468 KDIQRV
+468 DRV
-474 FMYHGAEHKTI
+474 
-485 NCIEHGAEL
+485 
-494 TPENAAKY
+494 
-502 SRLHKRCGTSF
+502 RLVEG
-513 LLIVMVVSIICFMF
+513 
-527 IRVDNMALKIVL
+527 
-539 RVILVPVIA
+539 
-548 GVSFEIIQ
+548 E
-556 WAGRSE
+556 
-562 SCLVNIVSKPGLM
+562 
-575 LQKLT
+575 
-580 TREPD
+580 
-585 LEMLEVAIASI
+585 
-596 EAIYDWRQFQAE
+596 
-608 NRAAADGN
+608 
-616 SQKTDRSNAGVSQP
+616 

>member
-106 IQLDPAD
+106 IQLDTAD

-199 SDSLKKTVEEKQ
+199 RDSLEKTVEEKQ

-230 DVQKEIEKASV
+230 DVQKEIKKAEEGKD
-241 NESGNPITLTQE
+241 ESGNPITLTQE
-253 EKQKIREQVN
+253 DKQKIREQVN

-313 TLYDD
+313 TLYND

-431 YLSKDDKVIKSPM
+431 YLSKDDKV
-444 TLAVIEG
+444 TLDLGNGTTVEGLMVQSIDVSAEDKNSYELTVSIPAKVKKLGSIATLKVEKASKKYDTCVPLGALHSDGDKYYVYVINEKDTILGTETAVDKVQVDILDKNNEQAAIEG
-451 LIRIAIF
+451 SFSWGQKFVLTSSKTLRNG
-458 FIYIVAISQM
+458 
-468 KDIQRV
+468 DRV
-474 FMYHGAEHKTI
+474 
-485 NCIEHGAEL
+485 
-494 TPENAAKY
+494 
-502 SRLHKRCGTSF
+502 RLVEG
-513 LLIVMVVSIICFMF
+513 
-527 IRVDNMALKIVL
+527 
-539 RVILVPVIA
+539 
-548 GVSFEIIQ
+548 E
-556 WAGRSE
+556 
-562 SCLVNIVSKPGLM
+562 
-575 LQKLT
+575 
-580 TREPD
+580 
-585 LEMLEVAIASI
+585 
-596 EAIYDWRQFQAE
+596 
-608 NRAAADGN
+608 
-616 SQKTDRSNAGVSQP
+616 

>member
-106 IQLDPAD
+106 IQLDTAD

-199 SDSLKKTVEEKQ
+199 SDSLEKTVEEKQ

-216 AVTNLD
+216 AVANLD

-230 DVQKEIEKASV
+230 DVQKEIKKAEEASK

-253 EKQKIREQVN
+253 DKQKIREQVN

-420 FTATLDKASAK
+420 FIATLDKASAK
-431 YLSKDDKVIKSPM
+431 YLSKDDKV
-444 TLAVIEG
+444 TLDLGNGTTVEGLMVQSIDVSAEDKNSYELTVSIPAKVKKLGSIATLKVEKASKKYDTCVPLGALHSDGDKYYVYVINEKDTILGTETAVDKVQVDILDKNNEQAAIEG
-451 LIRIAIF
+451 SFSWGQKFVLTSSKTLRNG
-458 FIYIVAISQM
+458 
-468 KDIQRV
+468 DRV
-474 FMYHGAEHKTI
+474 
-485 NCIEHGAEL
+485 
-494 TPENAAKY
+494 
-502 SRLHKRCGTSF
+502 RLVEG
-513 LLIVMVVSIICFMF
+513 
-527 IRVDNMALKIVL
+527 
-539 RVILVPVIA
+539 
-548 GVSFEIIQ
+548 E
-556 WAGRSE
+556 
-562 SCLVNIVSKPGLM
+562 
-575 LQKLT
+575 
-580 TREPD
+580 
-585 LEMLEVAIASI
+585 
-596 EAIYDWRQFQAE
+596 
-608 NRAAADGN
+608 
-616 SQKTDRSNAGVSQP
+616 

>member
-106 IQLDPAD
+106 IQLDTAD

-142 ADTKSKSLQRT
+142 ADMKTKSLQRS

-199 SDSLKKTVEEKQ
+199 SDSLEKTVEEKQ

-216 AVTNLD
+216 AVANLD
-222 GVEKDIEA
+222 GVEKVIEE
-230 DVQKEIEKASV
+230 EIKKAEEASKD
-241 NESGNPITLTQE
+241 ESGNSTLTQE
-253 EKQKIREQVN
+253 NKQEIRERVN
-263 ARPENVSLLQNAN
+263 ASLMQDA
-276 DQINT
+276 NT
-281 AKDALTEAENA
+281 AKNALTEAENA

-360 ANDDL
+360 ENDDL

-431 YLSKDDKVIKSPM
+431 YLSKDDKV
-444 TLAVIEG
+444 TLDLGNGTTVEGLTVQSIDVSAEDKNSYELTVSIPAKVKKLGSIATLKVEKASKKYDTCVPLGALHSDGDKYYVYVINEKDTILGTETAVDKVQVDILDKNNEQAAIEG
-451 LIRIAIF
+451 SFSWGQQFVLTSSKTLRNG
-458 FIYIVAISQM
+458 
-468 KDIQRV
+468 DRV
-474 FMYHGAEHKTI
+474 
-485 NCIEHGAEL
+485 
-494 TPENAAKY
+494 
-502 SRLHKRCGTSF
+502 RLVEG
-513 LLIVMVVSIICFMF
+513 
-527 IRVDNMALKIVL
+527 
-539 RVILVPVIA
+539 
-548 GVSFEIIQ
+548 E
-556 WAGRSE
+556 
-562 SCLVNIVSKPGLM
+562 
-575 LQKLT
+575 
-580 TREPD
+580 
-585 LEMLEVAIASI
+585 
-596 EAIYDWRQFQAE
+596 
-608 NRAAADGN
+608 
-616 SQKTDRSNAGVSQP
+616 

>member
-1 MKLKQLMDFEMDKNK
+1 MKLKQLMDFEVDKNK

-87 KIASVEATEGKT
+87 KIASVEATVGKT

-106 IQLDPAD
+106 IQLDTDD
-113 LKKKLLQAQKELQV
+113 LKKKMLQAQKELQV

-142 ADTKSKSLQRT
+142 ANTKSKSLQRS

-165 DSVSKAKSDMNE
+165 NSVSKAKSDMNE

-199 SDSLKKTVEEKQ
+199 RDSLEKTVEEKQ

-216 AVTNLD
+216 AVANLD
-222 GVEKDIEA
+222 GVEKVIEE
-230 DVQKEIEKASV
+230 EIKKAEEASPKD
-241 NESGNPITLTQE
+241 ESGNSTLTPE

-263 ARPENVSLLQNAN
+263 ASLMQDA
-276 DQINT
+276 NT
-281 AKDALTEAENA
+281 AKDALEEAKNA
-292 LSAYNEQQNNSSSAS
+292 LSAYNEQQNNSNSAS

-313 TLYDD
+313 TLYND

-371 VDELQK
+371 VDKLQK

-431 YLSKDDKVIKSPM
+431 YLSKDDKV
-444 TLAVIEG
+444 TLDLGKGTTVEGLTVQSIDVSAEDKNSYELTVSIPAKVKKLGSIATLKVEKASKKYDTCVPLGALHSDGGKYYVYVINEKDTILGTETAVDKVQVDILDKNNEQAAIEG
-451 LIRIAIF
+451 SFSWGQKFVLTSSKTLRNG
-458 FIYIVAISQM
+458 
-468 KDIQRV
+468 DRV
-474 FMYHGAEHKTI
+474 
-485 NCIEHGAEL
+485 
-494 TPENAAKY
+494 
-502 SRLHKRCGTSF
+502 RLVEG
-513 LLIVMVVSIICFMF
+513 
-527 IRVDNMALKIVL
+527 
-539 RVILVPVIA
+539 
-548 GVSFEIIQ
+548 E
-556 WAGRSE
+556 
-562 SCLVNIVSKPGLM
+562 
-575 LQKLT
+575 
-580 TREPD
+580 
-585 LEMLEVAIASI
+585 
-596 EAIYDWRQFQAE
+596 
-608 NRAAADGN
+608 
-616 SQKTDRSNAGVSQP
+616 

>member
-23 AVKALAGFLILM
+23 AVKALTGFLILM

-106 IQLDPAD
+106 IQLDTDD

-142 ADTKSKSLQRT
+142 ADTKSKSLQRS

-165 DSVSKAKSDMNE
+165 DSVSKAKSAMNE

-199 SDSLKKTVEEKQ
+199 SDSLEKTVEEKQ

-216 AVTNLD
+216 AVANLD
-222 GVEKDIEA
+222 GVEKDIEV
-230 DVQKEIEKASV
+230 DVQKEIDKASKD
-241 NESGNPITLTQE
+241 ESNNPITLTQE
-253 EKQKIREQVN
+253 DKQKIREQVN

-326 NEAVKQRQSTIQSAN
+326 NEAVKQRQSTIQSAD

-360 ANDDL
+360 ENDDL

-431 YLSKDDKVIKSPM
+431 YLSKDDKV
-444 TLAVIEG
+444 TLNLGNGTTVEGLTVQSIDVSAEDKNSYELTVSIPAKVKKLGSIATLKVEKASKKYDTCVPLGALHSDGDKYYVYVINEKDTILGTETAVDKVQVDILDKNNEQAAIEG
-451 LIRIAIF
+451 SFSWGQQFVLTSSKTLRNG
-458 FIYIVAISQM
+458 
-468 KDIQRV
+468 DRV
-474 FMYHGAEHKTI
+474 
-485 NCIEHGAEL
+485 
-494 TPENAAKY
+494 
-502 SRLHKRCGTSF
+502 RLVEG
-513 LLIVMVVSIICFMF
+513 
-527 IRVDNMALKIVL
+527 
-539 RVILVPVIA
+539 
-548 GVSFEIIQ
+548 E
-556 WAGRSE
+556 
-562 SCLVNIVSKPGLM
+562 
-575 LQKLT
+575 
-580 TREPD
+580 
-585 LEMLEVAIASI
+585 
-596 EAIYDWRQFQAE
+596 
-608 NRAAADGN
+608 
-616 SQKTDRSNAGVSQP
+616 

>member
-55 SAATGGVIS
+55 SVATGGVIS

-106 IQLDPAD
+106 IQLDTAD

-199 SDSLKKTVEEKQ
+199 SDSLEKTVEEKQ

-230 DVQKEIEKASV
+230 DVQKEIKKAEEASKD
-241 NESGNPITLTQE
+241 ESGNPITLTQE
-253 EKQKIREQVN
+253 DKQKIREQVN

-360 ANDDL
+360 ENDDL

-431 YLSKDDKVIKSPM
+431 YLSKDDKV
-444 TLAVIEG
+444 TLDLGNGTTVEGLTVQSIDVSAEDKNSYELTVSIPAKVKKLGSIATLKVEKASKKYDTCVPLGALHSDGDKYYVYVINEKDTILGTETAVDKVQVDILDKNNEQAAIEG
-451 LIRIAIF
+451 SFSWGQQFVLTSSKTLRNG
-458 FIYIVAISQM
+458 
-468 KDIQRV
+468 DRV
-474 FMYHGAEHKTI
+474 
-485 NCIEHGAEL
+485 
-494 TPENAAKY
+494 
-502 SRLHKRCGTSF
+502 RLVEG
-513 LLIVMVVSIICFMF
+513 
-527 IRVDNMALKIVL
+527 
-539 RVILVPVIA
+539 
-548 GVSFEIIQ
+548 E
-556 WAGRSE
+556 
-562 SCLVNIVSKPGLM
+562 
-575 LQKLT
+575 
-580 TREPD
+580 
-585 LEMLEVAIASI
+585 
-596 EAIYDWRQFQAE
+596 
-608 NRAAADGN
+608 
-616 SQKTDRSNAGVSQP
+616 